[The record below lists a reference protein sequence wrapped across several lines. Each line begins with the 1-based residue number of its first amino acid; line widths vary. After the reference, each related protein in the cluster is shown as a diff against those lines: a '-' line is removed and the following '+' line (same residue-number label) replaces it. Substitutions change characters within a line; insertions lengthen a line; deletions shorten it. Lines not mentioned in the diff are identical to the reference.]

1 MVFCGIARLRPYR
14 SYDKLNHNPSSIF
27 ARTPM
32 VITHHVI
39 EYTSPPGKTGKYPR
53 DITRDITQ
61 FSNLTSGRIKA
72 IVSNVIQDG

>member
-1 MVFCGIARLRPYR
+1 
-14 SYDKLNHNPSSIF
+14 
-27 ARTPM
+27 M

-39 EYTSPPGKTGKYPR
+39 EYTSPQEKRENIRG

-72 IVSNVIQDG
+72 IVSNIIQDG

>member
-1 MVFCGIARLRPYR
+1 
-14 SYDKLNHNPSSIF
+14 
-27 ARTPM
+27 M

-39 EYTSPPGKTGKYPR
+39 EYTSPPQEKRENIRG

-72 IVSNVIQDG
+72 IVSNIIQDG

>member
-1 MVFCGIARLRPYR
+1 
-14 SYDKLNHNPSSIF
+14 
-27 ARTPM
+27 M

-39 EYTSPPGKTGKYPR
+39 EYTSPPPPQEKRENIRG

-72 IVSNVIQDG
+72 IVSNIIQDG